1 MKMPIDV
8 KEVLDAATDIDA
20 ARKIPVSVAVF
31 FDKSAPADLQDCV
44 RSAFAATG
52 STYTRVLLG
61 SYPALT
67 AALEPGTDVAVL
79 VAGLDESTGMLAQ
92 SIRQAGTPVM
102 VVTTMPELVKQI
114 AQTAGYPLLV
124 DDIVAPN
131 VEQDSGVLAADED
144 FDKEPYPLSM
154 DRTNSLLLNMGRW
167 IVDAFR
173 EKRLAF
179 ALSFPFVR
187 RPLSVESVNAT
198 SMQNAG
204 IGLVAIIPGADM
216 PVMTLNQAKMLLQIA
231 AAYGQKLGME
241 RLKELAAI
249 VGGGFACRA
258 VARQLVSV
266 VPGWGWA
273 VKAGIGYTGTLAMGY
288 ACIAYFE
295 QAGEGSSLK
304 DAAAAAQAEAAR
316 VAAAA
321 SREATPQAAAAAAAK
336 AVASDIA
343 SGAQNAAKNALPALK
358 KAVDGVCEAAGTTPA
373 QLGRQ
378 VIGTVMSSRKK
389 N

>member
-1 MKMPIDV
+1 MPDIVKQMAAQMGHPLLEDDLIFPEIVID
-8 KEVLDAATDIDA
+8 
-20 ARKIPVSVAVF
+20 
-31 FDKSAPADLQDCV
+31 
-44 RSAFAATG
+44 G
-52 STYTRVLLG
+52 
-61 SYPALT
+61 
-67 AALEPGTDVAVL
+67 AALPA
-79 VAGLDESTGMLAQ
+79 S
-92 SIRQAGTPVM
+92 
-102 VVTTMPELVKQI
+102 
-114 AQTAGYPLLV
+114 
-124 DDIVAPN
+124 DDFN
-131 VEQDSGVLAADED
+131 
-144 FDKEPYPLSM
+144 KEPYPLSI
-154 DRTNSLLLNMGRW
+154 DREKSLLARMGQW
-167 IVDAFR
+167 VVDAFR

-204 IGLVAIIPGADM
+204 IGLVALIPGADM

-258 VARQLVSV
+258 AARQLVAV

-288 ACIAYFE
+288 ATIAYFE
-295 QAGEGSSLK
+295 QSVGEGSSLK

-321 SREATPQAAAAAAAK
+321 GNQPTPQAAAIAAAK
-336 AVASDIA
+336 TVADDIA
-343 SGAQNAAKNALPALK
+343 VGAQDALK
-358 KAVDGVCEAAGTTPA
+358 KAVPAMRKAVDGVCDAAGTTPQA
-373 QLGRQ
+373 LGKQ
-378 VIGTVMSSRKK
+378 VIGTIMSARKK
-389 N
+389 G